1 MIRSALALRGAFF
14 LVLVACFVAPQAFA
28 TIQYTISLEHPEKH
42 AFGVE
47 MRIPNVTGSVT
58 VQLPAWNAL
67 YMVRDFSSHLRQVS
81 ALADGKVAPV
91 EKRDKQ
97 TWQISGS
104 GTITIRYEAFWDEPG
119 PFATQLNSEHA
130 FINTAMILLYVQ
142 ERRGE
147 DVRLEL
153 RQIPGGWRVTSAL
166 LPTTVV
172 GKDGVAAALSA
183 ANYDALADAPME
195 AGRFEEFFLPGV
207 APPVRVVIHSEN
219 WDRTGL
225 TDALRRICNYEM
237 ELMRDRPFTEYTFL
251 LHIGKAAGGAGGGM
265 EHANSTAISVSEME
279 YVNGVSAHE
288 FFHLWNVKR
297 IRPASLEP
305 VDYTRE
311 QYSRAL
317 WFAEGVTSTYGAYT
331 QVRSGLWSK
340 EQFYADLA
348 GQIGELESRPAN
360 AWQSAEESSLDA
372 WLEKYPLYN
381 EDDKSVS
388 YYTKG
393 QVLGVLLDILI
404 RERTGNAASLDDVLR
419 RMNEEFA
426 RKGKTYQDSVD
437 VRRTAESVAGGS
449 FEEFFRRY
457 VAAAEP
463 LPYREILELA
473 GLELRQE
480 QSLRASLGFQLV
492 RESGTGYRVNGPLSE
507 MALAAGL
514 HPGDMIVEWDGGQ
527 VPRRLERW
535 LRGRKAGEKLRL
547 RLRREEAE
555 LSVEFPLGEE
565 RGMVWQVKEAHGAG
579 EKAKRIRDGLLHGW
593 TQPGVAVAA
602 APR

>member
-1 MIRSALALRGAFF
+1 VMRSALTQRAVLF
-14 LVLVACFVAPQAFA
+14 LILAACVVPPPAFA
-28 TIQYTISLEHPEKH
+28 TIQYTISLERPEKH
-42 AFGVE
+42 VFAVE
-47 MRIPNVTGSVT
+47 MRVPNVNGGVT

-91 EKRDKQ
+91 EKLDKQ
-97 TWQISGS
+97 TWRIRGS
-104 GTITIRYEAFWDEPG
+104 GTITIRYETYWDEPG

-130 FINTAMILLYVQ
+130 FINTAMILLYVP

-153 RQIPGGWRVTSAL
+153 RQIPGGWRATSAL
-166 LPTTVV
+166 LPTTGV
-172 GKDGVAAALSA
+172 GKDATAAALSA

-207 APPVRVVIHSEN
+207 TPPVRVVVHSEN
-219 WDRTGL
+219 WDRALL
-225 TDALRRICNYEM
+225 TEALRRICNYEM

-251 LHIGKAAGGAGGGM
+251 LHIGKTAEGAGGGM
-265 EHANSTAISVSEME
+265 EHANSTAIFVSEMD

-317 WFAEGVTSTYGAYT
+317 WFAEGVTSTVGAYT

-348 GQIGELESRPAN
+348 GQIGELEGRPAN
-360 AWQSAEESSLDA
+360 AWKSAEESSLDA

-381 EDDKSVS
+381 EGDKSVS

-426 RKGKTYQDSVD
+426 RKGKTYQDSAD

-463 LPYREILELA
+463 LPYREILALA

-480 QSLRASLGFQLV
+480 ESLRASLGFQLL
-492 RESGTGYRVNGPLSE
+492 RDSGAGYRVNGPLADA
-507 MALAAGL
+507 ALAAGL
-514 HPGDMIVEWDGGQ
+514 RPGDKILEWDGGQ
-527 VPRRLERW
+527 APRRIERW

-547 RLRREEAE
+547 RVRREDAE
-555 LSVEFPLGEE
+555 LSIEFSLGEE
-565 RGMVWQVKEAHGAG
+565 REMAWQVKEAHGAG

-593 TQPGVAVAA
+593 TQPGVAGAA

>member
-1 MIRSALALRGAFF
+1 VIRPALALRAGF
-14 LVLVACFVAPQAFA
+14 LLILAVCLVPPQASA
-28 TIQYTISLEHPEKH
+28 TIQYRISLEHPEKH
-42 AFGVE
+42 VFAVE
-47 MRIPNVTGSVT
+47 MRIPGVTGGVT

-81 ALADGKVAPV
+81 AHADGKIAPV
-91 EKRDKQ
+91 EKLDKQ
-97 TWQISGS
+97 TWRISGS
-104 GTITIRYEAFWDEPG
+104 GTITIRYETYWDEPG

-130 FINTAMILLYVQ
+130 FINTAMILLYVP

-153 RQIPGGWRVTSAL
+153 RQIPSGWRATSAL
-166 LPTTVV
+166 LPTTGA
-172 GKDGVAAALSA
+172 GKEAAAAAMSA

-195 AGRFEEFFLPGV
+195 AGRFEEFTLPGV
-207 APPVRVVIHSEN
+207 TPPVRVVIHSEN
-219 WDRTGL
+219 WDRAQL
-225 TDALRRICNYEM
+225 TESLRRICNYEM
-237 ELMRDRPFTEYTFL
+237 ELMRDRPFAEYTFL

-265 EHANSTAISVSEME
+265 EHANSTAISVSDMD

-317 WFAEGVTSTYGAYT
+317 WFAEGVTSTYSAYT

-348 GQIGELESRPAN
+348 GQIGELEGRPAN

-372 WLEKYPLYN
+372 WLEKYSLYN
-381 EDDKSVS
+381 EGDKSVS

-393 QVLGVLLDILI
+393 QVLGLLLDISI
-404 RERTGNAASLDDVLR
+404 RDRTGNAESLDDVLR

-426 RKGKTYQDSVD
+426 RKGRTYQDSAD
-437 VRRTAESVAGGS
+437 VRRMAESVAGGS

-463 LPYREILELA
+463 LPYRKILGLA

-480 QSLRASLGFQLV
+480 ESLRASLGFQLA
-492 RESGTGYRVNGPLSE
+492 RDSAAGYRVSGSVSD
-507 MALAAGL
+507 AAVAAGL
-514 HPGDMIVEWDGGQ
+514 RPGDMILEWDGGQ
-527 VPRRLERW
+527 VPRRMEHW
-535 LRGRKAGEKLRL
+535 LRSRKPGEKLRL
-547 RLRREEAE
+547 RLRREDAE
-555 LSVEFPLGEE
+555 LSIEFPLGEE
-565 RGMVWQVKEAHGAG
+565 REMAWQVKEAHGAG

-593 TQPGVAVAA
+593 TQPGVAGAA
-602 APR
+602 TPR